1 MRNDETF
8 LGYSKYEKTLI
19 ILIPMTLGGLIGWFI
34 PVIAG
39 WLLKLPIVPMERLI
53 EIIASSESLW
63 FTITA
68 AIIGIIAGIVLAFI
82 IFQENLEIKISDHQ
96 LRLKLDNKVDTFDK
110 QDISAIYMENK
121 QFIILGQKNQEI
133 YRGFLETKK
142 DTVREALNSYQYP
155 WYDEDPF
162 KNKYQRWVLGHPDF
176 PEKINALLHA
186 REHALKED
194 KKKDAEYLRED
205 LAELGAVI
213 KDEKNGQYVRLAV

>member
-82 IFQENLEIKISDHQ
+82 IFQENLEIDRKS
-96 LRLKLDNKVDTFDK
+96 V
-110 QDISAIYMENK
+110 
-121 QFIILGQKNQEI
+121 
-133 YRGFLETKK
+133 
-142 DTVREALNSYQYP
+142 V
-155 WYDEDPF
+155 
-162 KNKYQRWVLGHPDF
+162 
-176 PEKINALLHA
+176 
-186 REHALKED
+186 
-194 KKKDAEYLRED
+194 
-205 LAELGAVI
+205 
-213 KDEKNGQYVRLAV
+213 